1 MTALWVRDWRF
12 GCKVTTRPTQGLNGV
27 QVSQQSLEGAFLVG
41 LVGDI
46 RQVDP
51 AEVGGMVQDYIT
63 HVEGEDVVLK
73 VLLQV

>member
-1 MTALWVRDWRF
+1 MTALWVRGWKF
-12 GCKVTTRPTQGLNGV
+12 GYKVTTRPTQGLNEV
-27 QVSQQSLEGAFLVG
+27 QDSQQSLEGALLVG

-63 HVEGEDVVLK
+63 HVEGEDIVLK
-73 VLLQV
+73 VILQV

>member
-1 MTALWVRDWRF
+1 MTAPWVRDRGFWWK
-12 GCKVTTRPTQGLNGV
+12 GIAGPTCGLNGDRV
-27 QVSQQSLEGAFLVG
+27 LQQSLEGAFLVG

-63 HVEGEDVVLK
+63 HLEGEDVVLE
-73 VLLQV
+73 VLFQV